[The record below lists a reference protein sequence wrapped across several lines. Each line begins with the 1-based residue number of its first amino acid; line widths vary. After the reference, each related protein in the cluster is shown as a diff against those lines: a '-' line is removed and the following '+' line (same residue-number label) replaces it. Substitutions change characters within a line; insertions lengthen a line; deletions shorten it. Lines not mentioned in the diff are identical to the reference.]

1 MKKRNLNFGNL
12 GLFVIL
18 IVMIAIFWI
27 IYNPFVS
34 TVNVIN
40 ILLTVSLIGI
50 IAVPWSMLCIGGG
63 LDISVGSVMGFCAVV
78 TTQLFSNGVNL
89 YLAVILGL
97 AIAGA
102 VGLINGL
109 LITKAGINPLITTL
123 GMLSI
128 IRGLAY
134 IVAGGTGIPIA
145 DGRFEFL
152 GLGRIGKL
160 PVSVVIL
167 IALFILG
174 YFVLGYTQFGRNV
187 YYIGG
192 NEKAA
197 KTAGINVDFTRISL
211 YVLTSMGA
219 GLAGLINA
227 AQLGTTQPKIGT
239 GYEFAVVTA
248 IVLGGISLAG
258 GKGRILGAL
267 LGVLIIGTLKYGLEI
282 IGVHSF
288 YQVIA
293 QGSILLVAVAF
304 DQIKIKHASEGFS

>member
-1 MKKRNLNFGNL
+1 MKKRNLNFENL

-18 IVMIAIFWI
+18 IVMIAVFWI

-50 IAVPWSMLCIGGG
+50 ISVPWTMLCIGGG

-78 TTQLFSNGVNL
+78 TTQLFSKGLNL
-89 YLAVILGL
+89 VL
-97 AIAGA
+97 AIVIGLLAAGI

-109 LITKAGINPLITTL
+109 LITKAGINPIITSL
-123 GMLSI
+123 AMLSI
-128 IRGLAY
+128 FRGLAY
-134 IVAGGTGIPIA
+134 IFAGGTGIPIM
-145 DGRFEFL
+145 DDRFKFL
-152 GLGRIGKL
+152 GLGRIGIL

-167 IALFILG
+167 IVLFLAG
-174 YFVLGYTQFGRNV
+174 YFVLGYTQFGRNI
-187 YYIGG
+187 YYVGG

-248 IVLGGISLAG
+248 VVLGGISLAG

-293 QGSILLVAVAF
+293 QGTILLIAVAF
-304 DQIKIKHASEGFS
+304 DQIKIKRSSEGFS